1 MIACIMMLMFKKY
14 IGKNSNIKQ
23 MAEQITI
30 NQCKEVH
37 TALNIMYVIQR
48 FISIEKCSQGIDESK
63 HIYCMIPFW
72 EKRKKYM

>member
-23 MAEQITI
+23 MAKQITI

-48 FISIEKCSQGIDESK
+48 FISIKNVHKVLMSQN
-63 HIYCMIPFW
+63 IYIA
-72 EKRKKYM
+72 